1 MARFD
6 RKVERQKN
14 EFTFSKKEAPKK
26 TRLGEFK
33 ENFGFKWITINVR
46 TMIYMILD
54 FVAVSVLFI
63 PLLMNYYD
71 AKTAFVLG
79 HGILTSLLI
88 VLTFYFIGEEKPA
101 KSALFVRYCLMAL
114 LLGAV
119 SLVAALVA

>member
-14 EFTFSKKEAPKK
+14 EFSFSKKEAPKK
-26 TRLGEFK
+26 TRLDEFK

-46 TMIYMILD
+46 TMIYMVLD

-63 PLLMNYYD
+63 PLLMKYYG

-79 HGILTSLLI
+79 HGVLTSLLI
-88 VLTFYFIGEEKPA
+88 VLTFYFISDEKPA
-101 KSALFVRYCLMAL
+101 KSALFVRYCFMAL

>member
-26 TRLGEFK
+26 TRFAEFK
-33 ENFGFKWITINVR
+33 ENFGFKWVVINVR

-63 PLLMNYYD
+63 PLLMKYYD

-79 HGILTSLLI
+79 HGVLTSLLI
-88 VLTFYFIGEEKPA
+88 VLTFYFISEEKPA
-101 KSALFVRYCLMAL
+101 KSALFVRYCFMAL

-119 SLVAALVA
+119 SLIAALVA

>member
-14 EFTFSKKEAPKK
+14 EFSFSKKEAPKK
-26 TRLGEFK
+26 TRLDEFK

-46 TMIYMILD
+46 TMIYMVLD

-63 PLLMNYYD
+63 PLLMKYYD

-79 HGILTSLLI
+79 HGVLTSLLI
-88 VLTFYFIGEEKPA
+88 VLTFYFISDEKPA
-101 KSALFVRYCLMAL
+101 KSALFVRYCFMAL